1 MPPRHKTEAEKQ
13 QIRSAVLDAARELF
27 VARGVEA
34 VTMREIA
41 KKVGYSPTALYL
53 HFADKEALLKALCAT
68 DFLSLAEGMTAIMQI
83 DDPIERLNVMGRAY
97 AEFAL
102 SYPNHYRLLFMTPQI
117 PCDTME
123 GAVEKGNPDQDT
135 YAMLM
140 NMVKLAFDARCFR
153 EELKEPGLIAQTL
166 WAGMHGVCALEI
178 TKQGDP
184 WVDWQPVL
192 ERVLMM
198 QDALMRGLLRQPR

>member
-1 MPPRHKTEAEKQ
+1 MPPKHKTEQEKSQ
-13 QIRSAVLDAARELF
+13 TRTAILNAARDLF

-41 KKVGYSPTALYL
+41 RQVNYSPTALYL
-53 HFADKEALLKALCAT
+53 HFADKETLLKELCST
-68 DFLSLAEGMTAIMQI
+68 DFLALADGVHAIMQI
-83 DDPIERLNVMGRAY
+83 DDPVERLNVMGRSY

-102 SYPNHYRLLFMTPQI
+102 NHPNHYRLLFMTPQI
-117 PCDTME
+117 PCDAKD
-123 GAVEKGNPDQDT
+123 GLVEKGNPDQDT

-140 NMVKLAFDARCFR
+140 TMVNLAYEAGCFR
-153 EELKEPGLIAQTL
+153 EELKEPSLIAQTL

-178 TKQGDP
+178 AKQGDP

-192 ERVLMM
+192 TRILMM

>member
-13 QIRSAVLDAARELF
+13 QVRSAVLDAARELF
-27 VARGVEA
+27 VARGVDA

-53 HFADKEALLKALCAT
+53 HFADKEDLLKALCAT
-68 DFLSLAEGMTAIMQI
+68 DFLALADGMNAIMKI
-83 DDPIERLNVMGRAY
+83 TDPVERLNVMGQAY

-102 SYPNHYRLLFMTPQI
+102 SHPNHYRLLFMTPQI
-117 PCDTME
+117 PCDAMD
-123 GAVEKGNPDQDT
+123 GGIEKGNPDQDA
-135 YAMLM
+135 YAQLM
-140 NMVKLAFDARCFR
+140 HMVKLAFNAGCFR
-153 EELKEPGLIAQTL
+153 EDIKEPSLIAQTL

-192 ERVLMM
+192 TRILTM
-198 QDALMRGLLRQPR
+198 QDALMRGLLRQSN

>member
-1 MPPRHKTEAEKQ
+1 MPPKHKTEQEKQ
-13 QIRSAVLDAARELF
+13 QTRTAIMNAARELF
-27 VARGVEA
+27 VERGVEA

-41 KKVGYSPTALYL
+41 RQVGYSPTALYL
-53 HFADKEALLKALCAT
+53 HFASKESLLKALCST
-68 DFLSLAEGMTAIMQI
+68 DFLTLAESMHAIMKI
-83 DDPIERLNVMGRAY
+83 EDPIERLNMLGRAY

-102 SYPNHYRLLFMTPQI
+102 SHPNHYRLLFMTPQI
-117 PCDTME
+117 PCDVKDGE
-123 GAVEKGNPDQDT
+123 VEKGNPDQDA

-140 NMVKLAFDARCFR
+140 HMVTLAFQAGCFR
-153 EELKEPGLIAQTL
+153 TDIKEPSLVAQTL

-192 ERVLMM
+192 ARVLLM
-198 QDALMRGLLRQPR
+198 QDALMRGLRRQPE